1 MSFGH
6 LLYHQNHNH
15 LELNGIL
22 LRSGE
27 WVEIRVLGHW
37 LVGQLHKDVAGWY
50 LTTLDQIGIRLQ
62 SGLAARFPEASSS
75 PAPLSKEYPKLP
87 AEEER
92 KLMLLVEDDEMHAS
106 MLNQLFRQET
116 PYRVHYTSDSQ
127 AAWNFL
133 QHIKPNLLV
142 LDYLLPRMNGL
153 ALYDRIR
160 ADEALHTIPVLMI
173 SAALPNDEIKQRGGL
188 IGLQKP
194 FEIDEFLHAI
204 EVLTHPCTR

>member
-1 MSFGH
+1 MSSGH

-75 PAPLSKEYPKLP
+75 PAPLTKEYPKVIVSIIPLTVRRP
-87 AEEER
+87 GTFF
-92 KLMLLVEDDEMHAS
+92 S
-106 MLNQLFRQET
+106 TLNPICSYWIICSLE
-116 PYRVHYTSDSQ
+116 
-127 AAWNFL
+127 
-133 QHIKPNLLV
+133 
-142 LDYLLPRMNGL
+142 
-153 ALYDRIR
+153 
-160 ADEALHTIPVLMI
+160 
-173 SAALPNDEIKQRGGL
+173 
-188 IGLQKP
+188 
-194 FEIDEFLHAI
+194 
-204 EVLTHPCTR
+204 